1 MTSTSCGCITVNTP
15 IFLTLREEPIK
26 LHVQLS
32 MTFAISI
39 SDIFHI
45 PSKETRDS
53 VQQQNQLL
61 KQLLLLMLLLLLLLL
76 LLFYLATLLL

>member
-1 MTSTSCGCITVNTP
+1 MTSNSCGCITVNTP
-15 IFLTLREEPIK
+15 IFQTLKEEPIK

-45 PSKETRDS
+45 PSKETIDS

-61 KQLLLLMLLLLLLLL
+61 KQLLLLLLLLL
-76 LLFYLATLLL
+76 YLATLLM